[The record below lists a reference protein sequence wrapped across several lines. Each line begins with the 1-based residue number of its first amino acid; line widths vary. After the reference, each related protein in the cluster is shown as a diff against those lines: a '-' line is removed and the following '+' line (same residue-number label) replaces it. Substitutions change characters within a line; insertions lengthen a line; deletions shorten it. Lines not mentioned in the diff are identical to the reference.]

1 MMLGTRTEEIT
12 IVREFQP
19 VLQSGPN
26 LNQNNRLTSRL
37 LYNNNTYLGVTA
49 PVYDAIS
56 LQFVLQWRMRNK
68 SYINDGIGLHIPCNV
83 QII

>member
-1 MMLGTRTEEIT
+1 MLGTRTEEIT

-19 VLQSGPN
+19 VLQSGPKSKS
-26 LNQNNRLTSRL
+26 NNRLTSRL

-49 PVYDAIS
+49 PVYDAIFRAICVAMA
-56 LQFVLQWRMRNK
+56 LRNK
-68 SYINDGIGLHIPCNV
+68 SYINDCIRFNIPCNV